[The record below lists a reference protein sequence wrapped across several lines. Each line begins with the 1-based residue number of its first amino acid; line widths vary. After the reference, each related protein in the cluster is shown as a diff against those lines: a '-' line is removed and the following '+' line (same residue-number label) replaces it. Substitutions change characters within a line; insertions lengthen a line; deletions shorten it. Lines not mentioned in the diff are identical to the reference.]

1 MNSGK
6 SPATRKRLVF
16 ISSTARAQRL
26 PAFDCSRVSAR
37 DADCGSTTCVATDM
51 WFFSFC
57 GFVAGMADVARATL
71 ALPQSSRCGSAW
83 ECRRTS
89 SGLGPLW
96 VKGFVG
102 KTRSTLDAQ
111 RHQQMLI
118 AEGVKE
124 GDLGDRFRKELHR
137 DRIGFNA
144 FHILG

>member
-37 DADCGSTTCVATDM
+37 DADCGSTSCAATDI

-57 GFVAGMADVARATL
+57 GLVAGMADPAVRDRL
-71 ALPQSSRCGSAW
+71 SRNPAGVDRRGSAAELLLGW
-83 ECRRTS
+83 VLCELT
-89 SGLGPLW
+89 GLR

-102 KTRSTLDAQ
+102 KTRIDVTNATASADAGSG
-111 RHQQMLI
+111 R
-118 AEGVKE
+118 
-124 GDLGDRFRKELHR
+124 RKRELPR
-137 DRIGFNA
+137 RS
-144 FHILG
+144 LR